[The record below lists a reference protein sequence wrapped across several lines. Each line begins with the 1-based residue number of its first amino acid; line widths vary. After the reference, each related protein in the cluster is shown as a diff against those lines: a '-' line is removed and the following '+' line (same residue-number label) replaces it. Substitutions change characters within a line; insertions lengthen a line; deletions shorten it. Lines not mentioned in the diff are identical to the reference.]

1 MQETKT
7 AQIQTNTENWNTEAP
22 YSAML
27 RDYAAA
33 SNKVL
38 LRIAELRAALR
49 QMQNAK
55 AGTAAS
61 AKAQLLLE
69 QRIQMLRSEYEDLR
83 DIMHAVKIY
92 AEREVQR

>member
-1 MQETKT
+1 MQATKT
-7 AQIQTNTENWNTEAP
+7 AQIHAKTEKWNTEAP

-33 SNKVL
+33 SDKVL
-38 LRIAELRAALR
+38 MRIAELRTELK

-55 AGTAAS
+55 AGSAAS